1 MFLSAGL
8 VLSGC
13 GDDDTATTP
22 APAPPPPPPPAPEP
36 EPEPEPEAPATP
48 TGFHVDTTQTSLTWH
63 WNAVEGA
70 IGYAVQVSTD
80 EMFDD
85 TDTITPTAET
95 SFTVADLPP
104 QTTLYAR
111 VAAAGGTLEAPLL
124 SAWTTHVT
132 GTTDM
137 PPPPPPPPMA
147 PATPTGFMVES
158 DMTSITWSW
167 DAVEG
172 ALGYAIQ
179 VSEDEMFDDM
189 DHLGLTLETS
199 HTVSPLPPGTTLFAR
214 VASGTGTPEA
224 IAAAVATGSLEG
236 LLVSAWT
243 THMTG
248 MTEVPPP
255 PPPPTPDPVEVTFSL
270 SEDADSPHFLVA
282 DDDDDEATAMASVNS
297 EIMVNS
303 NTDAIITPM
312 FVDGANG
319 VSVMEGDNMPFG
331 RVSWGLMQSAV
342 ISDGATFMV
351 QRAVIG
357 ANQEMEPSGDVAY
370 VTCGPFECV
379 DGEDA
384 PELSI
389 TNSAVCTAWDPT
401 VEIQVGKVDND
412 VIPPTT
418 AAADGTIADD
428 AEAYATGVDT
438 NDGVDLG
445 IVTSS
450 TLAMNVK
457 HVFSGVAGGANTTKT
472 VEAAKGSDKTLAMA
486 AVASITVD
494 ADVDVTG
501 AGTAAAPYGINESAV
516 CEDTADG
523 MGRYDE
529 GDLTDKPEGCF
540 RLRGPGAGRGDND
553 PSKGADYLSG
563 WTIELSPVG
572 GDVAWGRVDW
582 DDDPFEDLTCGDAEP
597 IVVADHVDICS
608 MFEDEVDN
616 ATGKG
621 WKPTVVFRS
630 ETAGFTETSPP
641 TGNEVVMWKADADP
655 ASGYTKMFKTIWFDD
670 NLDGKILK
678 DTETRPEQRLADDSA
693 NVAGDK
699 FNDLYNHNSRD
710 ANIEQIWELL
720 TDSNDDLTGGD
731 LGKVDLVSTKDDRDT
746 EDDER
751 TILVEACP
759 ANTSYAPRDGY
770 GTSGEGTAKVDGNLD
785 STPCKTTAQRRDRL
799 AGVAR
804 ETGTAT
810 AAHPDGNADNYEV
823 VGTRTDIEHSTDTEN
838 TAKNRTVS
846 DDHKDFFECS
856 EDDGGDDD
864 DGSICDAE
872 WTRDAEVTFADGT
885 FGCSTTRMVSVTCT
899 WDADGGMAQG
909 RNALPSAF
917 TAANKK
923 FFLKCEAE

>member
-1 MFLSAGL
+1 MTLGAGL
-8 VLSGC
+8 VLTGC
-13 GDDDTATTP
+13 GDDETATTP

-270 SEDADSPHFLVA
+270 SEDAESPHFMVA
-282 DDDDDEATAMASVNS
+282 DDDDDEATAMASVNT
-297 EIMVNS
+297 EIMVES
-303 NTDAIITPM
+303 NTAAIITPM
-312 FVDGANG
+312 FVDGSNA
-319 VSVMEGDNMPFG
+319 VSVSEGADNMPFTF
-331 RVSWGLMQSAV
+331 VDWEMSQSDV
-342 ISDGATFMV
+342 INGGATFMV
-351 QRAVIG
+351 QRAVVG

-379 DGEDA
+379 DGMDK
-384 PELSI
+384 PELRI
-389 TNSAVCTAWDPT
+389 ANSAVCTAWDPT

-412 VIPPTT
+412 VIQ
-418 AAADGTIADD
+418 ADD
-428 AEAYATGVDT
+428 TTDDASAEDDGVND
-438 NDGVDLG
+438 NDGIDLG

-450 TLAMNVK
+450 SLKMNVK
-457 HVFSGVAGGANTTKT
+457 HVFSGVANGRNTSTT
-472 VEAAKGSDKTLAMA
+472 IEAASGSNKTLAMK

-494 ADVDVTG
+494 AEDDITTGETGFVVGIDESDVCDNTYD
-501 AGTAAAPYGINESAV
+501 AGS
-516 CEDTADG
+516 
-523 MGRYDE
+523 
-529 GDLTDKPEGCF
+529 LTDEPEGCF
-540 RLRGPGAGRGDND
+540 RLMGPGAGGTEV
-553 PSKGADYLSG
+553 SKGANYLSG
-563 WTIELSPVG
+563 WSIELSPVG
-572 GDVAWGRVDW
+572 GDVSWGNVDW
-582 DDDPFEDLTCGDAEP
+582 EENPFEDLTCGDAEP
-597 IVVADHVDICS
+597 IVVADHVNICD
-608 MFEDEVDN
+608 MFEDEVTL
-616 ATGKG
+616 ATSDG
-621 WKPTVVFRS
+621 WTPTVVFNS
-630 ETAGFTETSPP
+630 ERADYDSSDADQLAAADQ
-641 TGNEVVMWKADADP
+641 VVMWKATTGQKG
-655 ASGYTKMFKTIWFDD
+655 SGTRMFKTVWFDD
-670 NLDGKILK
+670 NLNGKIAK
-678 DTETRPEQRLADDSA
+678 DSSATRPMQRNAADTAAVAADSMH
-693 NVAGDK
+693 
-699 FNDLYNHNSRD
+699 DLYDQNERD
-710 ANIEQIWELL
+710 GNIEAIWEFL
-720 TDSNDDLTGGD
+720 TDADGDLKADAGD
-731 LGKVDLVSTKDDRDT
+731 LGKVDLVSSKDDRTT

-751 TILVEACP
+751 TIVVEACP
-759 ANTSYAPRDGY
+759 STHKYDPDDGPDTALDDAPCTHKTDDTAADAPRVR
-770 GTSGEGTAKVDGNLD
+770 SA
-785 STPCKTTAQRRDRL
+785 
-799 AGVAR
+799 
-804 ETGTAT
+804 TGAT
-810 AAHPDGNADNYEV
+810 AAHPDGNADNYETLDASATV
-823 VGTRTDIEHSTDTEN
+823 
-838 TAKNRTVS
+838 TATAFAEVATAAANATNNRKVS
-846 DDHKDFFECS
+846 AANKDFFSCS
-856 EDDGGDDD
+856 EDDGGDDAD
-864 DGSICDAE
+864 DPNSICDATWE
-872 WTRDAEVTFADGT
+872 HEVEVLFTDGT
-885 FGCSTTRMVSVTCT
+885 FGCPATRMVSITCT
-899 WDADGGMAQG
+899 WDADGSMAQG
-909 RNALPSAF
+909 RNALPESF
-917 TAANKK
+917 STADKK
-923 FFLKCEAE
+923 FFLKCEAN